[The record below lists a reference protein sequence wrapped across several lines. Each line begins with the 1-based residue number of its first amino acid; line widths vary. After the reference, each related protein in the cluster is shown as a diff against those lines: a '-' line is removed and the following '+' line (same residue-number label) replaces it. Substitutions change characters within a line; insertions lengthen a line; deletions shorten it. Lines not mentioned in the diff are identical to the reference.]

1 MKAIIPVPITEAML
15 LDSSI
20 NEGTLTYSSVNEDL
34 AEFITTSTGTI
45 TTTAPV
51 WNSTTAY
58 ALNAYC
64 MMTTGI
70 HKIYQCLVGNTNFP
84 PNTNLDGLTP
94 KWQEVSSTN
103 RWKMFDAFGST
114 QSQATEAIGVLIAL
128 PRAINSIALV
138 GIGGVSYI
146 QIVSRGINGN
156 ALDVRRPN
164 TANKSDFVF
173 TDIVSV
179 AGGSVIVSIEG
190 YAGSGG
196 IVKCGKLE
204 IGNWV
209 ELGDINYG
217 SSVGMID
224 YSTKNTDPWG
234 NTTIIKRPFTKRI
247 SAKLTV
253 LSSRLDYIDWLLTTY
268 RSTPLVW
275 IGTENIYTLLI
286 VYGFY
291 RDFDINIS
299 HPMDSDCSL
308 TIEGFI

>member
-1 MKAIIPVPITEAML
+1 MYL
-15 LDSSI
+15 I
-20 NEGTLTYSSVNEDL
+20 NNQGYSTY
-34 AEFITTSTGTI
+34 
-45 TTTAPV
+45 
-51 WNSTTAY
+51 
-58 ALNAYC
+58 
-64 MMTTGI
+64 
-70 HKIYQCLVGNTNFP
+70 
-84 PNTNLDGLTP
+84 
-94 KWQEVSSTN
+94 
-103 RWKMFDAFGST
+103 
-114 QSQATEAIGVLIAL
+114 
-128 PRAINSIALV
+128 
-138 GIGGVSYI
+138 
-146 QIVSRGINGN
+146 
-156 ALDVRRPN
+156 DVRPS
-164 TANKSDFVF
+164 TVNKTDFVF
-173 TDIVSV
+173 TDVV
-179 AGGSVIVSIEG
+179 AAGWSTVIVTMEKS
-190 YAGSGG
+190 ASNA

-234 NTTIIKRPFTKRI
+234 NTTIVKRPFAKRI

>member
-103 RWKMFDAFGST
+103 PYLTPS
-114 QSQATEAIGVLIAL
+114 L
-128 PRAINSIALV
+128 
-138 GIGGVSYI
+138 
-146 QIVSRGINGN
+146 QI
-156 ALDVRRPN
+156 
-164 TANKSDFVF
+164 
-173 TDIVSV
+173 
-179 AGGSVIVSIEG
+179 
-190 YAGSGG
+190 
-196 IVKCGKLE
+196 
-204 IGNWV
+204 
-209 ELGDINYG
+209 
-217 SSVGMID
+217 
-224 YSTKNTDPWG
+224 
-234 NTTIIKRPFTKRI
+234 
-247 SAKLTV
+247 
-253 LSSRLDYIDWLLTTY
+253 
-268 RSTPLVW
+268 
-275 IGTENIYTLLI
+275 
-286 VYGFY
+286 
-291 RDFDINIS
+291 
-299 HPMDSDCSL
+299 
-308 TIEGFI
+308 